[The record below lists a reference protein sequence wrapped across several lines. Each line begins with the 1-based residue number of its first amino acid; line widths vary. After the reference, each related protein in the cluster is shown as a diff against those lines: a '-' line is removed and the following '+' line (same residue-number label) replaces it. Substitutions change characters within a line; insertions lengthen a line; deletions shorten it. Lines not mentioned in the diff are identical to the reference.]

1 MPEDDAELNSYLEA
15 KLKDLEEAGFEIRK
29 VRKTKRS
36 YIITLQMGPFTF
48 KTQITDPRMGKDG
61 VKQSMYSKTPSGKRD
76 NDK

>member
-1 MPEDDAELNSYLEA
+1 MPEDNAELNSHLKA
-15 KLKDLEEAGFEIRK
+15 KLKDLEETGFETRK
-29 VRKTKRS
+29 IRKTKRS
-36 YIITLQMGPFTF
+36 YIITLQMGPPTL